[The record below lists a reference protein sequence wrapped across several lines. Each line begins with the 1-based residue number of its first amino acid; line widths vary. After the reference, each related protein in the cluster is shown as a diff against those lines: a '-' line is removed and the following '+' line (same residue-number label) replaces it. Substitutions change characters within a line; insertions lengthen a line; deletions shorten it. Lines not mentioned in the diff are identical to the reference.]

1 VQPARVRAGQPDG
14 AIAKGEPDRDVAM
27 ANVQVRERRRRGD
40 LAGALVQPPQPA
52 GPVALGA
59 RVAGT

>member
-1 VQPARVRAGQPDG
+1 MNDFPHPTRPARRR
-14 AIAKGEPDRDVAM
+14 IAKGEPDRDVAR